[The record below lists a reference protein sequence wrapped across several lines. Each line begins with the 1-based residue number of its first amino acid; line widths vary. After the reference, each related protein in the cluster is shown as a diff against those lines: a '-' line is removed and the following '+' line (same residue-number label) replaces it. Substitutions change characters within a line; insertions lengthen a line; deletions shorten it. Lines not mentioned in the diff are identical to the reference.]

1 MSHIEMSCCP
11 FITTIARAALD
22 MTSLPIGRLAFF
34 LLYLADISL
43 QQSSAHWDELNAT
56 VQGRL
61 VRGIPLARPCFKLA
75 NGTGGDFN
83 PDECSIV
90 IQDYLNEGA
99 LFIRSLDGEFVRL
112 SYVF

>member
-1 MSHIEMSCCP
+1 
-11 FITTIARAALD
+11 

-34 LLYLADISL
+34 LIYLVELSL

-83 PDECSIV
+83 ADECSIV

-99 LFIRSLDGEFVRL
+99 AIHPCIGS
-112 SYVF
+112 

>member
-1 MSHIEMSCCP
+1 
-11 FITTIARAALD
+11 

-34 LLYLADISL
+34 LIYLVDLSL

-83 PDECSIV
+83 ADECSVV
-90 IQDYLNEGA
+90 IQDYLNEGGA
-99 LFIRSLDGEFVRL
+99 IHLFIGPFISVIILRL
-112 SYVF
+112 FKMFA